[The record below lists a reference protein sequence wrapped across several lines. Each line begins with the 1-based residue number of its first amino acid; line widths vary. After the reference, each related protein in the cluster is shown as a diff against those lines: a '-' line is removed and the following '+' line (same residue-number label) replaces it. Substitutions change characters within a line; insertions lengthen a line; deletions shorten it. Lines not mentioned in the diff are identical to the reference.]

1 MPKRRRRLPGR
12 YQPKSVPDPDTYG
25 IPPFSVFEGKN
36 GLWGLMDS
44 RGKVIEPAEW
54 HRAEQ
59 TEVEQRE
66 QGITLVQGFA
76 VLSVYPDSWYA
87 IPLPSW
93 D

>member
-1 MPKRRRRLPGR
+1 MKDSTGR
-12 YQPKSVPDPDTYG
+12 
-25 IPPFSVFEGKN
+25 
-36 GLWGLMDS
+36 
-44 RGKVIEPAEW
+44 VIEPPEW

-59 TEVEQRE
+59 TEAEQRE

-76 VLSVYPDSWYA
+76 VLSIYPDSWYA